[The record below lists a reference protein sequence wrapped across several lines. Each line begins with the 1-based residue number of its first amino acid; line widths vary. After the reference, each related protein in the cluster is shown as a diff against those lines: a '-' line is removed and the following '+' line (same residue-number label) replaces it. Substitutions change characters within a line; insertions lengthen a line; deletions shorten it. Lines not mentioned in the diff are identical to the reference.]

1 MTITSQFKLFQAV
14 QTHATELE
22 TIRVVASGPDLEA
35 LNRRIEAAQLLL
47 EWLSQALEPRS
58 QASPAAQ
65 TRPPSR
71 FPADQDQN
79 PPPYAP
85 DSPSLLAGH
94 SQVTVRRPKSRP
106 SAQGNSPARAERNR

>member
-1 MTITSQFKLFQAV
+1 MTTTSQFKLFQAV

-71 FPADQDQN
+71 FPADQDQS
-79 PPPYAP
+79 PPYAP

>member
-106 SAQGNSPARAERNR
+106 GA